1 MDNKLINE
9 IISLAE
15 NGGARGN
22 DITAVYSFSLCWK
35 SGSI

>member
-22 DITAVYSFSLCWK
+22 DITAVYTLR
-35 SGSI
+35 